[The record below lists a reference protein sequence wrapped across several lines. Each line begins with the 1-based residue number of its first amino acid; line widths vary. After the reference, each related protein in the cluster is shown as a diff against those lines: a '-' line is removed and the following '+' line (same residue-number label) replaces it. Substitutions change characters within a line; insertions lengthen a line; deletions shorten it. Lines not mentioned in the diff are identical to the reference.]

1 MASHYDVVVLGAG
14 PGGYVAAIRAAQ
26 LGLSVAVVEE
36 KYWGGVCL
44 NVGCIPSKALL
55 RNAELAHIFQ
65 HDAKTFG
72 ISGEVSFDFGAAFD
86 RSRTV
91 AEGRVKGVH
100 FLMKKNKITEYDGRG
115 TFRDAHTL
123 DVKLADGSTDQ
134 VTFDNVIIATG
145 SKVRLLPGVEL
156 SENVVTYEKQILT
169 RDLPR
174 SIAIVGAG
182 AIGMEFAYV
191 LKNYGV
197 DVTII
202 EFLDRALPNED
213 ADVSKEIAKQYKKL
227 GVNLLT
233 STAVQTVKDNGA
245 NGVTVSY
252 KGVKDDK
259 PGELVVDK
267 VLMAVGFAP
276 NVEGFGLENTG
287 VQLTERGAI
296 AIDDVMRTNVEH
308 IYAIGDVTAKLM
320 LAHVAEA
327 QGVVAAET
335 IGGAETLTLGDYRM
349 MPRATFCQPQVASF
363 GLTEQQARDEGYQVK
378 VATFPFMA
386 NGKAHGLGDPVGFV
400 KLISDETY
408 GELLGGHLIG
418 PDVSE
423 MLPELHARA
432 EVGPHGQRGRAQR
445 PHPPDAVRGRP
456 GVDPRP
462 RGAHDQLLA
471 IGTNR
476 SPIDRLV
483 RGPDLRVSAGPGL
496 FSVVVRPGHLETE
509 GPPPCHEMWPGGGT
523 NQEDR
528 DGHDGCGA
536 TASRGVGHA
545 PSAAVEAVAGAV
557 QGPRRERV
565 LGTH

>member
-1 MASHYDVVVLGAG
+1 MVDTRMVGGDDRDSGDRRVGWGCGVHREGSSRGGLVVGHSPSRRCRIPAIVARAPTRGQHRDGPGPGRGRVWRTSRTRARHGRCCASRLEAMASHYDVVVLGAG

-26 LGLSVAVVEE
+26 SGSSVAVVEE

-44 NVGCIPSKALL
+44 NVGCIPSKALS

-145 SKVRLLPGVEL
+145 SKVRSLPGVES

-169 RDLPR
+169 RDSPR

-202 EFLDRALPNED
+202 EFLDRASPNED

-227 GVNLLT
+227 GVNSLT

-245 NGVTVSY
+245 DGVTVSY

-259 PGELVVDK
+259 PGEIVVDK

-276 NVEGFGLENTG
+276 NVEGFGSENTG

-378 VATFPFMA
+378 VASFPFMA

-423 MLPELHARA
+423 MSPELTLAQKWDLTVNEVARN
-432 EVGPHGQRGRAQR
+432 VHT
-445 PHPPDAVRGRP
+445 HP
-456 GVDPRP
+456 
-462 RGAHDQLLA
+462 
-471 IGTNR
+471 T
-476 SPIDRLV
+476 S
-483 RGPDLRVSAGPGL
+483 S
-496 FSVVVRPGHLETE
+496 
-509 GPPPCHEMWPGGGT
+509 
-523 NQEDR
+523 
-528 DGHDGCGA
+528 
-536 TASRGVGHA
+536 
-545 PSAAVEAVAGAV
+545 EAVQESIHGLAG
-557 QGPRRERV
+557 
-565 LGTH
+565 HMINF